1 MNPID
6 RFVEYF
12 APVAGLRRRLARASY
27 EAAQTSRVR
36 KSRHRTESVNAVVQ
50 RDGPKL
56 RAHIRWLE
64 QNHDLA
70 RGAIRLL
77 VNNTVGPV
85 GVGVEPQP
93 RRADGSI
100 HTEYAT
106 ALREAWTDWQR
117 QPEVTGRFSWSKT
130 QRMIARAWFR
140 DGEAFVQELVGA
152 VPFLNHG
159 TRVPYSLELL
169 DADMFPLEFNDTAK
183 GVRQAV
189 ERDAWGRPRAFW
201 AYKSDPTEGMRLP
214 TVSDLKRIPAERVM
228 QLATF
233 DRIGQVR
240 GVSEFASVLLRLDD
254 IKDYEES
261 ERIAAKI
268 AARLTAF
275 IKKGSPDMY
284 DPDRDRI
291 LRDAAGQPVPRE
303 MRLEAGTIIDGLA
316 IGEDIGMVET
326 NRPNPNLVTF
336 RQGQL
341 RAVAAGI
348 GASYSSLSRDYNGT
362 YSAQRQELVE
372 QWVHYATLTDEFTG
386 MFVRP
391 VWESF
396 VLAADLSGIVPRPRD
411 VTQVLA
417 DDALFVGQSMPW
429 IDPIKEAN
437 AWKDLVR
444 AGFASEVEVMRK
456 RGVNPRDVLAQIG
469 QFRKEARDAGLVF
482 SSDAANDS
490 AAPAP
495 DPVPVDPPP
504 AE

>member
-1 MNPID
+1 MNAID
-6 RFVEYF
+6 RILAYF
-12 APVAGLRRRLARASY
+12 SPTAAMRRSLVRASY
-27 EAAQTSRVR
+27 EAAQTSRSR
-36 KSRHRTESVNAVVQ
+36 KSRHRTESVNDVVQ
-50 RDGPKL
+50 RDSPKL

-70 RGAIRLL
+70 RGAIRVL
-77 VNNTVGPV
+77 VNNTVGPS
-85 GVGVEPQP
+85 GIGVEPQP
-93 RRADGSI
+93 RRVDGTI
-100 HTEYAT
+100 ATEYAK
-106 ALREAWTDWQR
+106 ALREAWFDWQR
-117 QPEVTGRFSWSKT
+117 HPEVTGRFSWAKA
-130 QRMIARAWFR
+130 QRMLARAWFR
-140 DGEAFVQELVGA
+140 DGEAFAQELTGP

-159 TRVPYSLELL
+159 TQVPYSLELL
-169 DADMFPLEFNDTAK
+169 EADMFPLEFNDTAK
-183 GVRQAV
+183 GVRQSV

-201 AYKSDPTEGMRLP
+201 AYRSDPTDGLRLP
-214 TVSDLKRIPAERVM
+214 TASDLKRIPADRVM
-228 QLATF
+228 QIATF

-275 IKKGSPDMY
+275 VKKGSPDMY
-284 DPDRDRI
+284 DPQRDTIERDSSGNI
-291 LRDAAGQPVPRE
+291 LPRE
-303 MRLEAGTIIDGLA
+303 MRLEAGTIIDSLG

-341 RAVAAGI
+341 RAVAAGV

-362 YSAQRQELVE
+362 WSAQRQELVE

-396 VLAADLSGIVPRPRD
+396 VWTADVAGVVPIPSD
-411 VTQVLA
+411 VQPQLA

-429 IDPIKEAN
+429 IDPIKEAS
-437 AWKDLVR
+437 AWSALVR
-444 AGFASEVEVMRK
+444 SGFASEVEVMRK
-456 RGVNPRDVLAQIG
+456 RGVNPRDVLEQIAEW
-469 QFRKEARDAGLVF
+469 RREVREHGLVF
-482 SSDAANDS
+482 DSDAATQT
-490 AAPAP
+490 AGAPAES
-495 DPVPVDPPP
+495 VKE
-504 AE
+504 ATE

>member
-1 MNPID
+1 MS
-6 RFVEYF
+6 RKRKK
-12 APVAGLRRRLARASY
+12 APRAPSAAY
-27 EAAQTSRVR
+27 EAAQTSRYR
-36 KSRHRTESVNAVVQ
+36 RTRHRTESVNEVVQ

-70 RGAIRLL
+70 RGAIRVL
-77 VNNTVGPV
+77 VNNTVGPS
-85 GVGVEPQP
+85 GIGVEPQP
-93 RRADGSI
+93 RREDGTI
-100 HTEYAT
+100 HVAYAK
-106 ALREAWTDWQR
+106 ALRAAWFDWQR
-117 QPEVTGRFSWSKT
+117 RPEVTGRFAWPKA
-130 QRMIARAWFR
+130 QRMLARAWFR
-140 DGEAFVQELVGA
+140 DGESFAQELSGPVA
-152 VPFLNHG
+152 LLNHG
-159 TRVPYSLELL
+159 TQVPYSLELL
-169 DADMFPLEFNDTAK
+169 EADMFPLEFNDQAK
-183 GVRQAV
+183 GIRQSV

-201 AYKSDPTEGMRLP
+201 AYKSDPTEGLRLP
-214 TVSDLKRIPAERVM
+214 VAHDLKRITADRVL

-268 AARLTAF
+268 AARITAV

-284 DPDRDRI
+284 DPARESVARDE
-291 LRDAAGQPVPRE
+291 AGNIVPRE
-303 MRLEAGTIIDGLA
+303 LRLEAGTIIDDLGV
-316 IGEDIGMVET
+316 GEEVGMLET
-326 NRPNPNLVTF
+326 NRPNPNLITF

-341 RAVAAGI
+341 RAVAAGV
-348 GASYSSLSRDYNGT
+348 GASYSSLARDYSGT

-396 VLAADLSGIVPRPRD
+396 VLAADLSGAVRIPRD
-411 VTQVLA
+411 VPVHLA

-429 IDPIKEAN
+429 IDPVKEAT
-437 AWKDLVR
+437 AWETLVR

-456 RGVNPRDVLAQIG
+456 RGVNPRDVLEQITEY
-469 QFRKEARDAGLVF
+469 RREAREHGLVF
-482 SSDAANDS
+482 TSDAANPK
-490 AAPAP
+490 AGAPAQLP
-495 DPVPVDPPP
+495 NPVEETP
-504 AE
+504 E